1 MSEVTLVCTIY
12 VCGYR
17 ISAWP
22 GNANF
27 CHAKHF
33 AERGFSLSFCFV
45 CIDYLPTS
53 TDKGIIKGQ
62 KGKIIS
68 DFESWLTCLLDGVMI
83 YIISLWLSYSLKI
96 LHKKLSVRDHSFFD
110 VTETWTEMWLIWI
123 LCVNMSPC
131 SLYETKETIHPSG
144 IASDAVLMLGVIKSE
159 TEKVMTAHVHWKSTW
174 KFKQV
179 LTLRQYE
186 VSEITWVMNPHK
198 ISN

>member
-33 AERGFSLSFCFV
+33 VERGFSLSFCFV

-83 YIISLWLSYSLKI
+83 YGISLWLSYSLKI

-110 VTETWTEMWLIWI
+110 ITETWTEPWLMWI
-123 LCVNMSPC
+123 LCET
-131 SLYETKETIHPSG
+131 YETKGTIHPSDR
-144 IASDAVLMLGVIKSE
+144 ASDAVFMLGVIKKWNRKGNDS
-159 TEKVMTAHVHWKSTW
+159 TCPPKVY
-174 KFKQV
+174 
-179 LTLRQYE
+179 L
-186 VSEITWVMNPHK
+186 K
-198 ISN
+198 I